1 MVEKAGQPC
10 FVSVLEQICKNE
22 VVSSE
27 KCDQETLKTL
37 VKTMKE
43 ERRITGKILHGFEF
57 VVFTWQINAEV
68 MKKAIENI
76 KVDE

>member
-1 MVEKAGQPC
+1 
-10 FVSVLEQICKNE
+10 

-57 VVFTWQINAEV
+57 VVFTW
-68 MKKAIENI
+68 
-76 KVDE
+76 